1 MLDLQRLSSFLA
13 GVRAGSIVAAPGVA
27 EIARMRVAHQG
38 HQQLVEILTA
48 QMYKDKRITEGKI
61 QLTLLKRIGEGFL
74 HTVPVEEL
82 PRYVKTK

>member
-1 MLDLQRLSSFLA
+1 
-13 GVRAGSIVAAPGVA
+13 
-27 EIARMRVAHQG
+27 
-38 HQQLVEILTA
+38 
-48 QMYKDKRITEGKI
+48 MYKDKRITEGKI